1 MGLSYLFYITIIF
14 VILSFILFEY
24 TTDKIE
30 ILVLVATLSALASVG
45 RIIFSSVPSVQPST
59 FIIICSGFM
68 LSPISALAIG
78 IVTALSSSIILGFGT
93 YTFYQAFL
101 WGVIGLLSSLL
112 KKVFLGKDNKVRLPL
127 IILYSILLGEIFG
140 LIMNLSHFSFMNIPF
155 NLKTYISLCII
166 SLPMDLMHGLST
178 SILFIICGNSFINI
192 LQRVCRKYDL

>member
-14 VILSFILFEY
+14 VVLSFILFEY

-45 RIIFSSVPSVQPST
+45 RILFSSIPSVQPST

-78 IVTALSSSIILGFGT
+78 IMTAFSSSIILGFGT

-101 WGVIGLLSSLL
+101 WGMIGLMSSLL
-112 KKVFLGKDNKVRLPL
+112 KNVFINKDAKIRMPL
-127 IILYSILLGEIFG
+127 IIFYSMLLGELFG
-140 LIMNLSHFSFMNIPF
+140 IIMNLSHFSFMNIPF

-178 SILFIICGNSFINI
+178 SALFLVCGNSFINI
-192 LQRVCRKYDL
+192 LDRVCKKYDL